1 MPFDNPPTTPDP
13 VIRVLTEARTLIAH
27 DWRHLTLWRYAQCLL
42 GLRSFTRGYCLQTAV
57 GAAAGS
63 DTATFCEAL
72 EFVKAALPVPSCSLA
87 DVWAFNDHWRTR
99 KADVLAVM
107 DRAAA
112 LRREERMVGV
122 RV

>member
-1 MPFDNPPTTPDP
+1 MSAPRPPRAADP
-13 VIRVLTEARTLIAH
+13 VLRVLTEARALIAR
-27 DWRHLTLWRYAQCLL
+27 DWRHLTLWRSAQCLL
-42 GLRSFTRGYCLQTAV
+42 GIRSFTRGYCLQTAV

-99 KADVLAVM
+99 KRDVLAAM
-107 DRAAA
+107 DRAAV